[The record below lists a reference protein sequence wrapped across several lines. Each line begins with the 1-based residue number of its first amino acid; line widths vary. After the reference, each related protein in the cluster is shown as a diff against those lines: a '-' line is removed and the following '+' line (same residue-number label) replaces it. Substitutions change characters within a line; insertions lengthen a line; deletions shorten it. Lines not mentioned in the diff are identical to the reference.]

1 MGEKKPKYRNKKT
14 EVNGILFDS
23 KAESEYYVH
32 LMELK
37 TIGVVKEFTLQPK
50 YEVLPAFHGQK
61 AVHYIADFR
70 IEYNNG
76 SVYIVDIK
84 GHETAEFKI
93 KRKMYEYLR
102 FGNIN
107 PPPPLLVIS
116 NDPKY
121 GWIELDKLKEIKSGK
136 AKRPPVEWGAWIK
149 ANRKAAGIYAKDL
162 AEALGVSEQTVNG
175 WEQGRRKPRSGAA
188 KRLTEYF
195 KSKPPGY

>member
-1 MGEKKPKYRNKKT
+1 MDDKQPKYRNKKT

-23 KAESEYYVH
+23 KAESEYYVY
-32 LMELK
+32 LMRLEA
-37 TIGVVKEFTLQPK
+37 IGLVKKFTLQPK
-50 YEVLPAFHGQK
+50 YEILPAFHGQK
-61 AVHYIADFR
+61 AVHYIADFQVD
-70 IEYNNG
+70 YSNG
-76 SVYIVDIK
+76 ETYIIDVK

-107 PPPPLLVIS
+107 PPPPLKVIA
-116 NDPKY
+116 NDPKH
-121 GWIELDKLKEIKSGK
+121 GWIELDELRGK
-136 AKRPPVEWGAWIK
+136 VKRPPVEWGAWIK
-149 ANRKAAGIYAKDL
+149 ASRKAAGILAKDL

-195 KSKPPGY
+195 NSKPPGY